1 LKYMPNRRKDL
12 NITGANLWYLVGLI
26 TSDGCLSKDGRHIDI
41 TSKDK
46 EFLAGLKTKLG
57 FINKIGIK
65 NKDMK
70 NQAYHIQ
77 VANRSFY
84 EFLVSVG
91 LTPNKSLSLK
101 GLNIIEE
108 FFADFFRGLVD
119 GDGCIRSW
127 IHPSNNREQW
137 SLRIYSGSK
146 EFIDWLNNIAEQL
159 LQVRGKIHKNANN
172 TWVLKYGKMAAKEI
186 IKQCYYENCLGL
198 DRKIKLAQGC
208 RASGVGWTQSKTVL
222 N

>member
-1 LKYMPNRRKDL
+1 MPHKRKDL
-12 NITGANLWYLVGLI
+12 KIEGAELWYLVGLI
-26 TSDGCLSKDGRHIDI
+26 TSDGCLSSDGRHIDI

-46 EFLAGLKTKLG
+46 EFLIELKEKLS

-77 VANRSFY
+77 VSNKNFY
-84 EFLVSVG
+84 EFLISIG
-91 LTPNKSLSLK
+91 LTPSKSLNLK
-101 GLNIIEE
+101 GLNIVEE

-119 GDGCIRSW
+119 GDGCIRKW
-127 IHPSNNREQW
+127 LHPSNSREQW

-146 EFIDWLNNIAEQL
+146 EFIDWLKNITEQL
-159 LQVRGKIHKNANN
+159 LQVSGKVHRNANN

-186 IKQCYYENCLGL
+186 IKQCYYENCFGL
-198 DRKIKLAQGC
+198 ERKIKLAQEC
-208 RASGVGWTQSKTVL
+208 CSSRIGWTRSNTVL